1 MTKSTVI
8 AVVPEEQRN
17 LSSVIRANAQIAM
30 PEVVSVFIS
39 KHETELYD
47 LKAEL
52 QKKIGDLKKDIEMHT
67 ATTSKSVSFKK
78 YAGLK
83 MLKLNLISY
92 LKGDPSISW
101 ADEQVSQT
109 VGLYNTKDDNSEA
122 ADSRDRHTGFEK
134 SYSQPILASHIKAH
148 TKMTDELA
156 ETSTRLASIVGQIGD
171 MSRVERQVKARISE
185 MRLEEQGLSGFL
197 KDPEM
202 QKLIAIK

>member
-1 MTKSTVI
+1 MTKSTVV

-67 ATTSKSVSFKK
+67 ASVAKSITFKK
-78 YAGLK
+78 YCGIK
-83 MLKLNLISY
+83 VLKLGLISY
-92 LKGDPSISW
+92 LVGEPNVKW
-101 ADEQVSQT
+101 VDEKVTQRI
-109 VGLYNTKDDNSEA
+109 GLYNMSEDNKGA
-122 ADSRDRHTGFEK
+122 ADSRDRETGFEK
-134 SYSQPILASHIKAH
+134 SYSQPILAGHLKAH

-156 ETSTRLASIVGQIGD
+156 ETSNRLASIVGQIGD